1 MTLPTRPRS
10 RSARAL
16 AAVLA
21 ASLALGPLPA
31 GSQQFENLPK
41 LGDPSGDELSPQAER
56 RLGDSIMRQ
65 VRRDAAYLDDA
76 EVLDYLNRFAA
87 PLVATPAAG
96 GSGFE
101 FFAIRDGSINAFAL
115 PGGFI
120 GVHTGL
126 ITAAESESEVAAV
139 LAHEIGHVVQRHIA
153 RMIARQKQVSL
164 VAMAGMILAL
174 LAARSNPQAAMGTM
188 MMGNEAARSS
198 MLSFSREAERE
209 ADRVGFEIMRQ
220 AGFDVQAMV
229 SFFMRLQQAGRFYE
243 SNAPA
248 YLRTHPVTTER
259 IGDMQLRQQETRYRQ
274 RADALEYTLLRARL
288 RATADDSAEGRKA
301 ARDLAE
307 QQVRQSPK
315 AGPGPWYGLAAI
327 ALAQRDFARVDAA
340 LTQAQALAR
349 GTHPYFEALGA
360 RARLEAGDARDAAD
374 RAAKGLSRF
383 PDARALARLQ
393 GEALIAAR
401 QPAEAVRVLRDHL
414 LTWRGDAKL
423 WGLLSQAHGE
433 LGQRADAHRAAAEQ
447 YVLLGSPMAA
457 LDQLRRGQ
465 KAGDTDFYT
474 ASMIDARIR
483 ELEPEAL
490 REMDE
495 SRQQGGQ
502 R

>member
-1 MTLPTRPRS
+1 VP
-10 RSARAL
+10 
-16 AAVLA
+16 V
-21 ASLALGPLPA
+21 

-56 RLGDSIMRQ
+56 RLGESVMRQ
-65 VRRDAAYLDDA
+65 VRRDPSYLDDP
-76 EVLDYLNRFAA
+76 EVIDYLNRFAA
-87 PLVATPAAG
+87 PLAGAPAAG
-96 GSGFE
+96 GGGYE
-101 FFAIRDGSINAFAL
+101 FFAMREPSINAFAL
-115 PGGFI
+115 PGGFV

-164 VAMAGMILAL
+164 VAMAGMVLAM
-174 LAARSNPQAAMGTM
+174 LAARSNPQAAMGSLV
-188 MMGNEAARSS
+188 MGNEAARSS

-220 AGFDVQAMV
+220 SGFDVQAMV
-229 SFFMRLQQAGRFYE
+229 TFFGRLQAAGRFYE

-248 YLRTHPVTTER
+248 YLRTHPVTSER
-259 IGDMQLRQQETRYRQ
+259 IGDMQMRVQEMRYRQ
-274 RADALEYTLLRARL
+274 RPDSIEFTLLRARL
-288 RATADDSAEGRKA
+288 KTTADDTSEGRKV

-307 QQVRQSPK
+307 QQVRQSPR
-315 AGPGPWYGLAAI
+315 AGPGSWYGLAAV

-340 LTQAQALAR
+340 LTQAQSLAG
-349 GTHPYFEALGA
+349 GTHPFFEALGA
-360 RARLEAGDARDAAD
+360 RARLVAGDPKAAAD
-374 RAAKGLSRF
+374 RAARGLSRF

-393 GEALIAAR
+393 GEALLAAG
-401 QPAEAVRVLRDHL
+401 QPTDAVRVLRDHL
-414 LTWRGDAKL
+414 ITWRSDPQL
-423 WGLLSQAHGE
+423 WALLSRAHAA
-433 LGQRADAHRAAAEQ
+433 LGQQADAHRAAAEQ

-457 LDQLRRGQ
+457 VDQLRRGQ
-465 KAGDTDFYT
+465 RVGDTDFYT
-474 ASMIDARIR
+474 ASMIDSRLR

-495 SRQQGGQ
+495 TRQQG

>member
-1 MTLPTRPRS
+1 MTPPDRPRS

-21 ASLALGPLPA
+21 ALLALGPA
-31 GSQQFENLPK
+31 TSGAQQFENLPK

-65 VRRDAAYLDDA
+65 VRRDPSYLDDA
-76 EVLDYLNRFAA
+76 ELLDYLNRFAA
-87 PLVATPAAG
+87 PLVASPAAG
-96 GSGFE
+96 GTGFE
-101 FFAIRDGSINAFAL
+101 FFAIRDGAINAFAL

-120 GVHTGL
+120 GIHTGL
-126 ITAAESESEVAAV
+126 LTAAESESEVAAV

-153 RMIARQKQVSL
+153 RMLARQKQVSM

-174 LAARSNPQAAMGTM
+174 LAARSNPQAAMGSM

-220 AGFDVQAMV
+220 SGFDVQAMV
-229 SFFMRLQQAGRFYE
+229 AFFMRLQSASRFYE

-259 IGDMQLRQQETRYRQ
+259 IGDMQLRVQETRYRQ
-274 RADALEYTLLRARL
+274 RADAIEFTLLRARL
-288 RATADDSAEGRKA
+288 RATADDSSEGRKT
-301 ARDLAE
+301 ARGLAE

-315 AGPGPWYGLAAI
+315 AGPGPWYGLAAV

-340 LTQAQALAR
+340 LTQAQALAG
-349 GTHPYFEALGA
+349 GTHPFLEALGA
-360 RARLEAGDARDAAD
+360 RARLDAGDPGAAAD
-374 RAAKGLSRF
+374 RATKGLSRF

-393 GEALIAAR
+393 GEALLAAGRPGEAAR
-401 QPAEAVRVLRDHL
+401 ALRDHL
-414 LTWRGDAKL
+414 VSWRSDPKL
-423 WGLLSQAHGE
+423 WALLSQAHAD

-447 YVLLGSPMAA
+447 YLRLGSPMAA
-457 LDQLRRGQ
+457 LDQLRRAQ
-465 KAGDTDFYT
+465 QAGDTDFYT
-474 ASMIDARIR
+474 ASTIDARIR

-490 REMDE
+490 REME
-495 SRQQGGQ
+495 EARQQGGG